1 MPVLK
6 KPVIN
11 EKFAKLNQ
19 QGVYGFIVDRDANK
33 IEIKNAVEKMFGVNV
48 DSVNTMISIG
58 KVKNRSTKT
67 RFISGRKSSFKKA
80 IVTLAKGETIDIYAA
95 I

>member
-19 QGVYGFIVDRDANK
+19 QGVYGFVVDKNANK
-33 IEIKNAVEKMFGVNV
+33 IEIKKAVESMFGVNV

-67 RFISGRKSSFKKA
+67 RFISGRKSSIKKA

>member
-19 QGVYGFIVDRDANK
+19 QGVYGFIVDKGANK
-33 IEIKNAVEKMFGVNV
+33 IEIKKAVETMFGVNV

-67 RFISGRKSSFKKA
+67 KFNSGRKSSYKKA
-80 IVTLAKGETIDIYAA
+80 IVTLDKGETIDIYAA

>member
-19 QGVYGFIVDRDANK
+19 QGVYGFIVDKDANK
-33 IEIKNAVEKMFGVNV
+33 IEIKKAVETMFGVNV

-58 KVKNRSTKT
+58 KNKSRSTKT
-67 RFISGRKSSFKKA
+67 RFITGRKSSYKKA
-80 IVTLAKGETIDIYAA
+80 IVTLAKGETIDIYAS

>member
-67 RFISGRKSSFKKA
+67 RFISGRKSSYKKA

>member
-19 QGVYGFIVDRDANK
+19 QGVYGFIVDKDANK
-33 IEIKNAVEKMFGVNV
+33 IEIKKAVETMFGVNV

-67 RFISGRKSSFKKA
+67 RFISGRKSSSKKA

>member
-19 QGVYGFIVDRDANK
+19 QGVYGFIVDKNANK
-33 IEIKNAVEKMFGVNV
+33 IEIKKAVETMFGVNV

>member
-1 MPVLK
+1 
-6 KPVIN
+6 
-11 EKFAKLNQ
+11 
-19 QGVYGFIVDRDANK
+19 
-33 IEIKNAVEKMFGVNV
+33 
-48 DSVNTMISIG
+48 MISIG

-67 RFISGRKSSFKKA
+67 RFISGRKSASKKA

>member
-19 QGVYGFIVDRDANK
+19 QGVYGFIVDKNANK
-33 IEIKNAVEKMFGVNV
+33 IEIKKAVESMFGVNV

-67 RFISGRKSSFKKA
+67 RFISGRKSSIKKA
-80 IVTLAKGETIDIYAA
+80 IVTLVKGETIDIYAA

>member
-19 QGVYGFIVDRDANK
+19 QGVYGFIVDKDANK
-33 IEIKNAVEKMFGVNV
+33 IEIKKAVETMFGVNV

-67 RFISGRKSSFKKA
+67 RFISGRKSSVKKA

>member
-19 QGVYGFIVDRDANK
+19 QGVYGFIVDKNANK
-33 IEIKNAVEKMFGVNV
+33 IEIKKAVETMFGVNV
-48 DSVNTMISIG
+48 DSVNTMITIG
-58 KVKNRSTKT
+58 KTKNRSTKT
-67 RFISGRKSSFKKA
+67 RFITGRKSSYKKA

>member
-19 QGVYGFIVDRDANK
+19 QGVYGFIVDKNANK
-33 IEIKNAVEKMFGVNV
+33 IEIKKAVETMFGVNV

-67 RFISGRKSSFKKA
+67 RFISGRKSSYKKA

>member
-19 QGVYGFIVDRDANK
+19 QGVYGFIVEKDANK
-33 IEIKNAVEKMFGVNV
+33 IEIKKAVEAMFGVNV
-48 DSVNTMISIG
+48 DSINTMISIG

-67 RFISGRKSSFKKA
+67 RFISGRKSSVKKA

>member
-19 QGVYGFIVDRDANK
+19 QGVYGFIVEKDANK
-33 IEIKNAVEKMFGVNV
+33 IEIKKAVEAMFGVNV
-48 DSVNTMISIG
+48 DSVNTMITIG

-67 RFISGRKSSFKKA
+67 RFISGRKSSYKKA
-80 IVTLAKGETIDIYAA
+80 IVTLVKGETIDIYAA

>member
-19 QGVYGFIVDRDANK
+19 QGVYGFIVDKNANK
-33 IEIKNAVEKMFGVNV
+33 IEIKKAVETMFGVNV
-48 DSVNTMISIG
+48 DSVNTLITIG
-58 KVKNRSTKT
+58 KVKNRSTKA
-67 RFISGRKSSFKKA
+67 RFISGRKSSYKKA
-80 IVTLAKGETIDIYAA
+80 IITLAKGETIDIYAA

>member
-19 QGVYGFIVDRDANK
+19 QGVYGFIVDKDANK
-33 IEIKNAVEKMFGVNV
+33 IEIKNAVETMFGVNV

-67 RFISGRKSSFKKA
+67 RFITGRKSSYKKA
-80 IVTLAKGETIDIYAA
+80 IVTLAKGETIDIYAS

>member
-19 QGVYGFIVDRDANK
+19 QGVYGFIVDKGANK
-33 IEIKNAVEKMFGVNV
+33 IEIKKAVEAMFGVNV
-48 DSVNTMISIG
+48 DSVNTMITIG

-67 RFISGRKSSFKKA
+67 RFISGRKSSYKKA
-80 IVTLAKGETIDIYAA
+80 IITLAKGETIDIYAA

>member
-19 QGVYGFIVDRDANK
+19 KGVYGFVVDKDANK
-33 IEIKNAVEKMFGVNV
+33 IQIKQAVEAMFGVV
-48 DSVNTMISIG
+48 VESVNTMITIG
-58 KVKNRSTKT
+58 KVKNRSTRT
-67 RFISGRKSSFKKA
+67 RFISGRKSSVKKA
-80 IVTLAKGETIDIYAA
+80 IVTLKKGETIDIYAS

>member
-19 QGVYGFIVDRDANK
+19 QGVYGFIVEKDANK
-33 IEIKNAVEKMFGVNV
+33 IEIKNAVETMFGVNV
-48 DSVNTMISIG
+48 DSVNTMITIG

-67 RFISGRKSSFKKA
+67 RFISGRKSSYKKA
-80 IVTLAKGETIDIYAA
+80 IITLAKGETIDIYAS

>member
-19 QGVYGFIVDRDANK
+19 QGVYGFIVDKDANK
-33 IEIKNAVEKMFGVNV
+33 IEIKRAVETMFGVNV

-67 RFISGRKSSFKKA
+67 RFISGRKSSYKKA

>member
-19 QGVYGFIVDRDANK
+19 QGVYGFIVDKDANK
-33 IEIKNAVEKMFGVNV
+33 IEIKKAVEAMFGVNV
-48 DSVNTMISIG
+48 DSVNTMITIG

-67 RFISGRKSSFKKA
+67 RFISGRKSSYKKA
-80 IVTLAKGETIDIYAA
+80 IVTLVKGETIDIYAA

>member
-48 DSVNTMISIG
+48 DSVNTLISIG

-67 RFISGRKSSFKKA
+67 RFISGRKSSYKKA

>member
-19 QGVYGFIVDRDANK
+19 QGVYGFIVDKDANK
-33 IEIKNAVEKMFGVNV
+33 IEIKKAVETMFGVNV

-58 KVKNRSTKT
+58 KNKNRSTKT
-67 RFISGRKSSFKKA
+67 RFITGRKSSYKKA
-80 IVTLAKGETIDIYAA
+80 IVTLAKGETIDIYAS

>member
-19 QGVYGFIVDRDANK
+19 QGVYGFIVDKGANK
-33 IEIKNAVEKMFGVNV
+33 IEIKKAVETMFGVNV

-67 RFISGRKSSFKKA
+67 RFISGRKSSYKKA

>member
-19 QGVYGFIVDRDANK
+19 QGVYGFIVDKDANK
-33 IEIKNAVEKMFGVNV
+33 IEIKKAVETMFGVNV

-58 KVKNRSTKT
+58 KNKNRSTKT
-67 RFISGRKSSFKKA
+67 RFITGRKSSYKKA
-80 IVTLAKGETIDIYAA
+80 IVKLAKGETIDIYAS

>member
-19 QGVYGFIVDRDANK
+19 QGVYGFLVEKDANK
-33 IEIKNAVEKMFGVNV
+33 IEIKNAVETMFGVNV

-67 RFISGRKSSFKKA
+67 RFISGRKSSYKKA
-80 IVTLAKGETIDIYAA
+80 IVTLAKGETIDIYAS

>member
-19 QGVYGFIVDRDANK
+19 QGVYGFVVDKDANK
-33 IEIKNAVEKMFGVNV
+33 IQIKQAVEAMFGVV
-48 DSVNTMISIG
+48 VESVNTMITIG
-58 KVKNRSTKT
+58 KVKNRSTRT
-67 RFISGRKSSFKKA
+67 RFISGRKSSVKKA
-80 IVTLAKGETIDIYAA
+80 IVTLKKGETIDIYAS

>member
-33 IEIKNAVEKMFGVNV
+33 IEIKKAVESMFGVNV

-67 RFISGRKSSFKKA
+67 RFISGRKSSYKKA
-80 IVTLAKGETIDIYAA
+80 IVTLAKGETIDIYAS

>member
-19 QGVYGFIVDRDANK
+19 QGVYGFIVDRNANK
-33 IEIKNAVEKMFGVNV
+33 IEIKKAVESMFGVNV

-67 RFISGRKSSFKKA
+67 RFISGRKSASKKA

>member
-19 QGVYGFIVDRDANK
+19 QGVYGFIVDKDANK
-33 IEIKNAVEKMFGVNV
+33 IEIKKAVETMFGVNV
-48 DSVNTMISIG
+48 DSVNTMITIG

-67 RFISGRKSSFKKA
+67 RFISGRKSSYKKA
-80 IVTLAKGETIDIYAA
+80 IVTLVKGETIDIYAA

>member
-67 RFISGRKSSFKKA
+67 RFISGRKSSYKKA
-80 IVTLAKGETIDIYAA
+80 IVTLVKGETIDIYAA

>member
-1 MPVLK
+1 MPLLK

-19 QGVYGFIVDRDANK
+19 KGVYGFIVDKNANK
-33 IEIKNAVEKMFGVNV
+33 IEIKKAVESMFGVNV
-48 DSVNTMISIG
+48 DSVNTMLCIG

-67 RFISGRKSSFKKA
+67 RFISGRKSSYKKA
-80 IVTLAKGETIDIYAA
+80 IVTLAQGETIDIYAA

>member
-19 QGVYGFIVDRDANK
+19 QGVYGFIVDKGANK
-33 IEIKNAVEKMFGVNV
+33 IEIKNAVEAMFGVNV
-48 DSVNTMISIG
+48 DSVNTLIAIG
-58 KVKNRSTKT
+58 KVKNRSTKN
-67 RFISGRKSSFKKA
+67 RFISGRKSSYKKA
-80 IVTLAKGETIDIYAA
+80 IVTLAKGETIDIYAS

>member
-19 QGVYGFIVDRDANK
+19 QGVYGFIVDKYANK
-33 IEIKNAVEKMFGVNV
+33 IEIKKAVETMFGVNV

-58 KVKNRSTKT
+58 KNKSRSTKT
-67 RFISGRKSSFKKA
+67 RFITGRKSSYKKA
-80 IVTLAKGETIDIYAA
+80 IVTLAKGETIDIYAS

>member
-19 QGVYGFIVDRDANK
+19 QGVYGFIVDRGANK

-67 RFISGRKSSFKKA
+67 RFISGRKSSYKKA

>member
-67 RFISGRKSSFKKA
+67 RFIAGRKSAYKKA

>member
-33 IEIKNAVEKMFGVNV
+33 IEIKKAVESMFGVNV

-67 RFISGRKSSFKKA
+67 RFISGRKSSYKKA

>member
-19 QGVYGFIVDRDANK
+19 QGVYGFIVDKEANK
-33 IEIKNAVEKMFGVNV
+33 IEIKKAVETMFGVNV

-58 KVKNRSTKT
+58 KVKNRSTKS
-67 RFISGRKSSFKKA
+67 RFISGRKSSYKKA
-80 IVTLAKGETIDIYAA
+80 IVTLAKGETIDIYAS

>member
-19 QGVYGFIVDRDANK
+19 KGVYGFIVDKDANK
-33 IEIKNAVEKMFGVNV
+33 IEIKKAVETMFGVNV
-48 DSVNTMISIG
+48 DSVNTMVSIG

-67 RFISGRKSSFKKA
+67 RFITGRKSSYKKA
-80 IVTLAKGETIDIYAA
+80 IVTLAKGETIDIYAS

>member
-19 QGVYGFIVDRDANK
+19 QGVYGFIVDKDANK
-33 IEIKNAVEKMFGVNV
+33 IEIKKAVETMFGVNV
-48 DSVNTMISIG
+48 DSVNTMVSIG

-67 RFISGRKSSFKKA
+67 RFITGRKSSYKKA
-80 IVTLAKGETIDIYAA
+80 IVTLAKGETIDIYAS

>member
-19 QGVYGFIVDRDANK
+19 QGVYGFIVDKNANK
-33 IEIKNAVEKMFGVNV
+33 IEIKNAVETMFGVNV
-48 DSVNTMISIG
+48 DSVNTMVSIG

-67 RFISGRKSSFKKA
+67 RFITGRKSSYKKA
-80 IVTLAKGETIDIYAA
+80 IVTLAKGETIDIYAS